1 MSNLNIEE
9 LKKTVCSTLC
19 ADVKVS
25 ERGSG
30 LLYVSTPFSFPDGD
44 SYSMYIK
51 TLPTGGLRI
60 SDMGETLMHLSYDSD
75 IDKFRDGTRKKLF
88 DQILSEMDLT
98 EDNGEFFIDAP
109 ADAIG
114 YNLFRFGQALTR
126 IHDLTFLNRIRAE
139 STFYEDLRE
148 KLRSYTDAEKIHES
162 YVVPGVANASNYPVD
177 YYIEGGQQPLYL
189 FGVPSRDK
197 ARLAT
202 IILQHLNA
210 AKQDFNSMI
219 IFQNA
224 SDIPPQDTA
233 RLMNA
238 ANDMI
243 ASLDASDDFERKY
256 LRKVN

>member
-1 MSNLNIEE
+1 M
-9 LKKTVCSTLC
+9 
-19 ADVKVS
+19 
-25 ERGSG
+25 
-30 LLYVSTPFSFPDGD
+30 
-44 SYSMYIK
+44 
-51 TLPTGGLRI
+51 
-60 SDMGETLMHLSYDSD
+60 
-75 IDKFRDGTRKKLF
+75 
-88 DQILSEMDLT
+88 
-98 EDNGEFFIDAP
+98 GEFFIDAP
-109 ADAIG
+109 ADNIG

-148 KLRSYTDAEKIHES
+148 KLRSYTDAEKIHED
-162 YVVPGVANASNYPVD
+162 YIIPGVANASNYPVD

-224 SDIPPQDTA
+224 ADIPPQDTA
-233 RLMNA
+233 RHMNA

-243 ASLDASDDFERKY
+243 ASLDVSDDFERKY
-256 LRKVN
+256 LRKIKSILLKCKIV